1 MPFPSGVSIRPDMSH
16 KNDFQSLF
24 QRAPLRARVG
34 AVIVLINLLACLFG
48 PLLAPFEEN
57 EIIDPSEAWEVSF
70 WSNNCSSTGR
80 EQQECWDALNVDRN
94 SKTWLGTDQLG
105 RDMLTRLIFG
115 ARNTVGIAFVITVL
129 AFVIGGFT
137 GMVAATMGGWIDQI
151 LSRIVD
157 VLMAIPGL
165 VFVLLVLAFF
175 GTAIPVLIVV
185 VAIFESTR
193 VFRLTRAV
201 SMNVEVMD
209 YVEISKLR
217 GESTW
222 WIVWSDI
229 LPNTTAPLVAEFGV
243 RFTYTFLFIAALSF
257 LGLGIQPPIA
267 DWGGMVRENAVLIT
281 FSDFTPLLPAAAIAL
296 LTVSVNFVIDWIL
309 HESSGLKE

>member
-1 MPFPSGVSIRPDMSH
+1 MNKALKGFMKAPFTSQLGMVVVMVYA
-16 KNDFQSLF
+16 FVALT
-24 QRAPLRARVG
+24 A
-34 AVIVLINLLACLFG
+34 
-48 PLLAPFEEN
+48 PLLAPFGET
-57 EIIDPSEAWEVSF
+57 EIVGDLYEPWGSEF
-70 WSNNCSSTGR
+70 
-80 EQQECWDALNVDRN
+80 L
-94 SKTWLGTDQLG
+94 LGTDNIG
-105 RDMLTRLIFG
+105 RDMLTRLIYG

-137 GMVAATMGGWIDQI
+137 GMLAATLGGWIDQI

-165 VFVLLVLAFF
+165 VFVLLVLSFF
-175 GTAIPVLIVV
+175 GTAIPVLIIVI
-185 VAIFESTR
+185 AIFESTR

-201 SMNVEVMD
+201 AMNVEVMD

-217 GESTW
+217 GESMW
-222 WIVWSDI
+222 WIVWSEI

-243 RFTYTFLFIAALSF
+243 RFTYTFLFITALSF

-296 LTVSVNFVIDWIL
+296 LTVSVNFVIDWVL
-309 HESSGLKE
+309 QKASGLKE

>member
-1 MPFPSGVSIRPDMSH
+1 MIKALKSF
-16 KNDFQSLF
+16 KQ
-24 QRAPLRARVG
+24 APLASQLGLVVIIVYAFVALAAPVLTPFGETEIVG
-34 AVIVLINLLACLFG
+34 GQYEPWGAEFL
-48 PLLAPFEEN
+48 
-57 EIIDPSEAWEVSF
+57 
-70 WSNNCSSTGR
+70 
-80 EQQECWDALNVDRN
+80 
-94 SKTWLGTDQLG
+94 LGTDSIG

-115 ARNTVGIAFVITVL
+115 ARNTVGMAFAITCL

-137 GMVAATMGGWIDQI
+137 GMLAATLGGWIDQI

-157 VLMAIPGL
+157 ILMAIPAL

-175 GTAIPVLIVV
+175 GTAIPVLIIVIS
-185 VAIFESTR
+185 IFESTR

-201 SMNVEVMD
+201 AMNVEVMD
-209 YVEISKLR
+209 YVEVSKLR
-217 GESTW
+217 GENMW
-222 WIVWSDI
+222 WIVWCEI
-229 LPNTTAPLVAEFGV
+229 LPNTAAPLIAEFGI

-281 FSDFTPLLPAAAIAL
+281 FSDFTPLMPAAAIAL

-309 HESSGLKE
+309 QKASGLKE

>member
-1 MPFPSGVSIRPDMSH
+1 MNKALKGFMKAPFTSQLGMVVVMVYA
-16 KNDFQSLF
+16 FVALT
-24 QRAPLRARVG
+24 A
-34 AVIVLINLLACLFG
+34 
-48 PLLAPFEEN
+48 PLLAPFGET
-57 EIIDPSEAWEVSF
+57 EIV
-70 WSNNCSSTGR
+70 G
-80 EQQECWDALNVDRN
+80 EQYEPWGSVFL
-94 SKTWLGTDQLG
+94 LGTDNIG
-105 RDMLTRLIFG
+105 RDMLTRLIYG
-115 ARNTVGIAFVITVL
+115 ARNTVGIAFVITSL

-137 GMVAATMGGWIDQI
+137 GMLAATLGGWIDQI

-165 VFVLLVLAFF
+165 VFVLLVLSFF
-175 GTAIPVLIVV
+175 GTAIPVLIIVI
-185 VAIFESTR
+185 AIFESTR

-201 SMNVEVMD
+201 AMNVEVMD

-217 GESTW
+217 GESMW

-243 RFTYTFLFIAALSF
+243 RFTYTFLFITALSF

-281 FSDFTPLLPAAAIAL
+281 FNDFTPLLPAAAIAL
-296 LTVSVNFVIDWIL
+296 LTVSVNFVIDWVL
-309 HESSGLKE
+309 QKASGLKE

>member
-1 MPFPSGVSIRPDMSH
+1 MKAPFTSQLGMVVVMVYA
-16 KNDFQSLF
+16 FVALT
-24 QRAPLRARVG
+24 A
-34 AVIVLINLLACLFG
+34 
-48 PLLAPFEEN
+48 PLLAPFGET
-57 EIIDPSEAWEVSF
+57 EIVGDQYEPWGSVF
-70 WSNNCSSTGR
+70 
-80 EQQECWDALNVDRN
+80 L
-94 SKTWLGTDQLG
+94 LGTDNIG
-105 RDMLTRLIFG
+105 RDMLTRLIYG
-115 ARNTVGIAFVITVL
+115 ARNTVGIAFVITSL

-137 GMVAATMGGWIDQI
+137 GMLAATLGGWIDQI

-165 VFVLLVLAFF
+165 VFVLLVLSFF
-175 GTAIPVLIVV
+175 GTAIPVLIIVI
-185 VAIFESTR
+185 AIFESTR

-201 SMNVEVMD
+201 AMNVEVMD

-217 GESTW
+217 GESMW
-222 WIVWSDI
+222 WIVWSEI

-243 RFTYTFLFIAALSF
+243 RFTYTFLFITALSF

-296 LTVSVNFVIDWIL
+296 LTVSVNFVIDWVL
-309 HESSGLKE
+309 QKASGLKE

>member
-1 MPFPSGVSIRPDMSH
+1 MGAYKAF
-16 KNDFQSLF
+16 L
-24 QRAPLRARVG
+24 RAPLMSKLG
-34 AVIVLINLLACLFG
+34 LFVIGLYAFVAIAA
-48 PLLAPFEEN
+48 PILAPYGETAIVGGQYEQWS
-57 EIIDPSEAWEVSF
+57 SEF
-70 WSNNCSSTGR
+70 
-80 EQQECWDALNVDRN
+80 L
-94 SKTWLGTDQLG
+94 LGTDSIG

-296 LTVSVNFVIDWIL
+296 LIVSVNFVIDWIL

>member
-1 MPFPSGVSIRPDMSH
+1 MNKALKGFM
-16 KNDFQSLF
+16 K
-24 QRAPLRARVG
+24 APLTSQLGMVVVMVYAFV
-34 AVIVLINLLACLFG
+34 ALTA
-48 PLLAPFEEN
+48 PLLAPFGET
-57 EIIDPSEAWEVSF
+57 EIVGDQYEPWGSVF
-70 WSNNCSSTGR
+70 
-80 EQQECWDALNVDRN
+80 L
-94 SKTWLGTDQLG
+94 LGTDNIG
-105 RDMLTRLIFG
+105 RDMLTRLIYG
-115 ARNTVGIAFVITVL
+115 ARNTVGIAFVITSL

-137 GMVAATMGGWIDQI
+137 GMLAATLGGWIDQI

-165 VFVLLVLAFF
+165 VFVLLVLSFF
-175 GTAIPVLIVV
+175 GTAIPVLIIVI
-185 VAIFESTR
+185 AIFESTR

-201 SMNVEVMD
+201 AMNVEVMD

-217 GESTW
+217 GESMW
-222 WIVWSDI
+222 WIVWSEI

-243 RFTYTFLFIAALSF
+243 RFTYTFLFITALSF

-296 LTVSVNFVIDWIL
+296 LTVSVNFVIDWVL
-309 HESSGLKE
+309 QKASGLKE

>member
-1 MPFPSGVSIRPDMSH
+1 MRAYRIF
-16 KNDFQSLF
+16 L
-24 QRAPLRARVG
+24 RAPLTSKFG
-34 AVIVLINLLACLFG
+34 LIVIGLYAFVAIAA
-48 PLLAPFEEN
+48 PVLAPYGETAIVGGQYE
-57 EIIDPSEAWEVSF
+57 PWSSEF
-70 WSNNCSSTGR
+70 
-80 EQQECWDALNVDRN
+80 L
-94 SKTWLGTDQLG
+94 LGTDSIG

-157 VLMAIPGL
+157 VLMAVPGL

-185 VAIFESTR
+185 VALFESTR

-209 YVEISKLR
+209 YVEIAKIR

-222 WIVWSDI
+222 WIVWSEI

-309 HESSGLKE
+309 QESSGLKE

>member
-1 MPFPSGVSIRPDMSH
+1 MRAYKVF
-16 KNDFQSLF
+16 L
-24 QRAPLRARVG
+24 RAPLTSKFG
-34 AVIVLINLLACLFG
+34 LFVIGLYAFVAIAA
-48 PLLAPFEEN
+48 PILAPYGETAIVGGQYE
-57 EIIDPSEAWEVSF
+57 PWSSEF
-70 WSNNCSSTGR
+70 
-80 EQQECWDALNVDRN
+80 L
-94 SKTWLGTDQLG
+94 LGTDSIG

-115 ARNTVGIAFVITVL
+115 ARNTVGIAFIITVL

-137 GMVAATMGGWIDQI
+137 GMAAATMGGWIDQI

-209 YVEISKLR
+209 YVEISKVR

-222 WIVWSDI
+222 WIVWSEI

-309 HESSGLKE
+309 QESSGLKE